1 MKAIVLVTL
10 AVAALAAGKVIY
22 TPSEVQYADKDFLMK
37 QKAILEVFQHVHQK
51 EIHTSLWTDS
61 KAFNY
66 EEYLTKYEKPQLVKD
81 FFAHYNAGRLI
92 DFDVPFTPV
101 YEEHMTEAK
110 MLFNVFYYAKDWE
123 TFYKTVEWAR

>member
-10 AVAALAAGKVIY
+10 AVVALAAGKVLY
-22 TPSEVQYADKDFLMK
+22 TPAEVKYADKDFLMK

-51 EIHTSLWTDS
+51 EVHTTLWTDS
-61 KAFNY
+61 KNFKY
-66 EEYLTKYEKPQLVKD
+66 VDYLGKFDNQDYVKD
-81 FFAHYNAGRLI
+81 FFTHFEHGRLI

-101 YEEHMTEAK
+101 YDEHMKEAK
-110 MLFNVFYYAKDWE
+110 MLFNVFFYAKDWE